1 MTIHIAG
8 LTIEQSSNGL
18 YSINDLHKA
27 SGGLAKHRPEN
38 WYRLQA
44 TINLIGFLESQ
55 ALNQGSKNVIETVS
69 GRDIGSQEKN
79 PCIPIGDI
87 QGTFVC
93 RELVVAYA
101 TWISP
106 QFFAHVIRTFL
117 DVVDGVYERVNAQNK
132 VIEQQT
138 LQLDIFTGE
147 LASMRKRDQR
157 GKNTLPVLT
166 GTEAHQ
172 AKPLFDKLEADGYV
186 IKREYMPTRT
196 QYVPTDK
203 AYDEGLIIGVKNRTI
218 HFTSKVLQVLEM
230 EVQS

>member
-18 YSINDLHKA
+18 YSINDLHRA
-27 SGGLAKHRPEN
+27 SGGLKKHQPAL
-38 WYRLQA
+38 WFQLQSTTNFVRYQESKSQA
-44 TINLIGFLESQ
+44 QNHKNINL
-55 ALNQGSKNVIETVS
+55 VIETIQ
-69 GRDIGSQEKN
+69 GKGKA
-79 PCIPIGDI
+79 
-87 QGTFVC
+87 QGTFVS
-93 RELVVAYA
+93 RKLVVAYA
-101 TWISP
+101 MWISP
-106 QFFAHVIRTFL
+106 AFADHVLDTFL

-147 LASMRKRDQR
+147 LASMRKRDPR

-230 EVQS
+230 EAQS

>member
-18 YSINDLHKA
+18 YSINDLHRA
-27 SGGLAKHRPEN
+27 SGGLKKHQPAL
-38 WYRLQA
+38 WFQLQSTTNFVRYQESKSQA
-44 TINLIGFLESQ
+44 QNHKNINL
-55 ALNQGSKNVIETVS
+55 VIETIQ
-69 GRDIGSQEKN
+69 GKGKA
-79 PCIPIGDI
+79 
-87 QGTFVC
+87 QGTFVS
-93 RELVVAYA
+93 RKLVVAYA
-101 TWISP
+101 MWISP
-106 QFFAHVIRTFL
+106 AFADHVLDTFL
-117 DVVDGVYERVNAQNK
+117 DVVDGVYEK
-132 VIEQQT
+132 VTASDKLIEQQT

-147 LASMRKRDQR
+147 LASMRKRDPR

>member
-1 MTIHIAG
+1 MTISIAG

-44 TINLIGFLESQ
+44 TINLISFLKSQ
-55 ALNQGSKNVIETVS
+55 ALNQGNIKLVLETVQ
-69 GRDIGSQEKN
+69 GKGKQ
-79 PCIPIGDI
+79 
-87 QGTFVC
+87 QGTFVS
-93 RELVVAYA
+93 RKLVVAYA
-101 TWISP
+101 MWISP
-106 QFFAHVIRTFL
+106 AFADHVLDTFL

-147 LASMRKRDQR
+147 LASMRKRDPR

-166 GTEAHQ
+166 GTGAHQ

>member
-1 MTIHIAG
+1 MTISIAG
-8 LTIEQSSNGL
+8 LTIEQNKSGL
-18 YSINDLHKA
+18 YSINDLHRA
-27 SGGLAKHRPEN
+27 SGGLLKHRPEN
-38 WYRLQA
+38 WFRLQSTTNFIRYQEEKA
-44 TINLIGFLESQ
+44 KSQ
-55 ALNQGSKNVIETVS
+55 GINQGNGVVIETFVGGDVTASMRGTYVS
-69 GRDIGSQEKN
+69 RK
-79 PCIPIGDI
+79 
-87 QGTFVC
+87 
-93 RELVVAYA
+93 LVVSYA
-101 TWISP
+101 MWISP
-106 QFFAHVIRTFL
+106 AFADHVLDTFL

-147 LASMRKRDQR
+147 LASMRKRDPR

>member
-27 SGGLAKHRPEN
+27 SGGLKKHQPAL
-38 WYRLQA
+38 WFQLQSTTNFVRYQESKSQA
-44 TINLIGFLESQ
+44 QNHKNINL
-55 ALNQGSKNVIETVS
+55 VIET
-69 GRDIGSQEKN
+69 
-79 PCIPIGDI
+79 I
-87 QGTFVC
+87 QGKGKSQGTYVS
-93 RELVVAYA
+93 RKLVVAYA
-101 TWISP
+101 MWISP
-106 QFFAHVIRTFL
+106 AFADHVLDTFL
-117 DVVDGVYERVNAQNK
+117 DVVDGVYERVNTQNK

-147 LASMRKRDQR
+147 LASMRKRDPR

-166 GTEAHQ
+166 GTGAHQ

-218 HFTSKVLQVLEM
+218 HFTSKVLEVLEM
-230 EVQS
+230 EAQS

>member
-1 MTIHIAG
+1 MTISIAG

-18 YSINDLHKA
+18 YSINDLHRA
-27 SGGLAKHRPEN
+27 SGGLAKHRPN
-38 WYRLQA
+38 QWLRLQA
-44 TINLIGFLESQ
+44 TISLISFLESQ
-55 ALNQGSKNVIETVS
+55 ALNQGNIKVIETVS
-69 GRDIGSQEKN
+69 GRDARSQEIN
-79 PCIPIGDI
+79 QRIPIGDI

-93 RELVVAYA
+93 REMVVAYA

-106 QFFAHVIRTFL
+106 QFFANVIRTFL

-147 LASMRKRDQR
+147 LASMRKRDPR

-230 EVQS
+230 EAQS

>member
-27 SGGLAKHRPEN
+27 SGGLKKHQPAL
-38 WYRLQA
+38 WFQLQSTTNFVRYQESKSQA
-44 TINLIGFLESQ
+44 QNHKNINL
-55 ALNQGSKNVIETVS
+55 VIET
-69 GRDIGSQEKN
+69 
-79 PCIPIGDI
+79 I
-87 QGTFVC
+87 QGKGKSQGTYVS
-93 RELVVAYA
+93 RKLVVAYA
-101 TWISP
+101 MWISP
-106 QFFAHVIRTFL
+106 AFADHVLDTFI
-117 DVVDGVYERVNAQNK
+117 DVVDGVYERVNTQNK

-147 LASMRKRDQR
+147 IASMRKRDPR

-218 HFTSKVLQVLEM
+218 HFTSKVLEVLEM
-230 EVQS
+230 EGQS

>member
-8 LTIEQSSNGL
+8 LTINQSSNGL

-27 SGGLAKHRPEN
+27 SGGMKKHQPDKWFQLQSTTNFVRYHEEKAK
-38 WYRLQA
+38 
-44 TINLIGFLESQ
+44 SQ
-55 ALNQGSKNVIETVS
+55 ALNQGSKNLVVETIE
-69 GRDIGSQEKN
+69 GRNYGGNS
-79 PCIPIGDI
+79 
-87 QGTFVC
+87 GTFVS
-93 RELVVAYA
+93 RKLVVAYA
-101 TWISP
+101 MWISP
-106 QFFAHVIRTFL
+106 AFADHVLDTFL
-117 DVVDGVYERVNAQNK
+117 DVVDGVYEK
-132 VIEQQT
+132 VTASDKLIEQQT

-147 LASMRKRDQR
+147 LASMRKRDPR

-196 QYVPTDK
+196 QYIPTDK

-218 HFTSKVLQVLEM
+218 HFTSKVLEVLEM

>member
-1 MTIHIAG
+1 MTISIAG
-8 LTIEQSSNGL
+8 LTIEQNGNGL
-18 YSINDLHKA
+18 YSINDLHRA
-27 SGGLAKHRPEN
+27 SGGMKKHRPEN

-44 TINLIGFLESQ
+44 TINLISFLESQ
-55 ALNQGSKNVIETVS
+55 AQNQGNIKVIETVS
-69 GRDIGSQEKN
+69 GKDIGSQEKN
-79 PCIPIGDI
+79 QCNPIGDI

-117 DVVDGVYERVNAQNK
+117 DVVDGVYERVNTQNK

-147 LASMRKRDQR
+147 IASMRKRDPR

-218 HFTSKVLQVLEM
+218 HFTSKVLEVLEM

>member
-8 LTIEQSSNGL
+8 LTINQSSNGL

-27 SGGLAKHRPEN
+27 SGGMKKHQPDK
-38 WYRLQA
+38 WFQLQSTTNFVRYQEKKA
-44 TINLIGFLESQ
+44 RSQ
-55 ALNQGSKNVIETVS
+55 ALNQGSKNLVVETIE
-69 GRDIGSQEKN
+69 GRNYGGNS
-79 PCIPIGDI
+79 
-87 QGTFVC
+87 GTFVS
-93 RELVVAYA
+93 RKLVVAYA
-101 TWISP
+101 MWISP
-106 QFFAHVIRTFL
+106 AFADHVLDTFL
-117 DVVDGVYERVNAQNK
+117 DVVDGVYERVNTQNK

-147 LASMRKRDQR
+147 LASMRKRDPR

-172 AKPLFDKLEADGYV
+172 TKPLFDKLEADGYV